1 MYRMSRKNTAVDCCY
16 SGSTAVFLL
25 EHPVCIDLLLPWMSK
40 LWVALCAKLFLQ
52 CDAWLW
58 PGAIARYCKPTWL
71 NLEKVVVAV
80 KWGFMLISFYRV
92 VVMEKMLERR
102 FTYFQPNL
110 CLYPVKYIGAA
121 MDEKQPRRYSLMK
134 EIPGMGKEKAELIG
148 TYLILGV
155 LLGSKTSL
163 LVQIISWDLNVEMLF

>member
-16 SGSTAVFLL
+16 SRSTAVFLL

-40 LWVALCAKLFLQ
+40 LWVAFCAKLFLQ

-71 NLEKVVVAV
+71 NLKKVVVAV
-80 KWGFMLISFYRV
+80 KWGFMLISFSRV
-92 VVMEKMLERR
+92 VVMEKMLQCC

-110 CLYPVKYIGAA
+110 CLYPVHWCCNGWETAKKIFSYEGN
-121 MDEKQPRRYSLMK
+121 
-134 EIPGMGKEKAELIG
+134 
-148 TYLILGV
+148 
-155 LLGSKTSL
+155 
-163 LVQIISWDLNVEMLF
+163 SWDGKRKSRTYWHLLNPWSVVRE